1 MSRITVFGLLAV
13 LFLCLNAGC
22 SKDEPAT
29 GEIKT
34 NYLKVKI
41 DGDEKSFSDVQARW
55 IDGGNYLEITGN
67 DGGQEWVTIT
77 VLSETTR
84 VPAGKYML
92 DDGSAFTILST
103 HLVKKNNTQLNH
115 TATRGT
121 LAAEDAFT
129 LDIDKIDNG
138 LVEGSFSGKLVRV
151 SGANTLSTVALA
163 DGKFKSAI
171 KAN

>member
-13 LFLCLNAGC
+13 LFLCLNVGC

-29 GEIKT
+29 GEMKT

-84 VPAGKYML
+84 VPAGRRWL
-92 DDGSAFTILST
+92 HVHHFVNAF
-103 HLVKKNNTQLNH
+103 
-115 TATRGT
+115 
-121 LAAEDAFT
+121 
-129 LDIDKIDNG
+129 
-138 LVEGSFSGKLVRV
+138 GKEE
-151 SGANTLSTVALA
+151 
-163 DGKFKSAI
+163 
-171 KAN
+171 